1 MPDSHSRV
9 EAAIKAF
16 AKGEIVVV
24 TDDDDRENE
33 GDLFV
38 AASLCTPE
46 KMAFIIRNTS
56 GIVCAPLGAEQ
67 ARRLHLEPMVA
78 ENDAPLGTAF
88 TVTVDVRH
96 GLSTGISA
104 EERCNTVRA
113 LANNNSGPSDFVRPG
128 HVFPLVARQG
138 GVLMRSGH
146 TEACVDLC
154 RLASLPPVGV
164 LSELTND
171 DGTVMRGPQVAAFA
185 AKHKFVQV
193 SIAELIAFRQSRDK
207 LVERVGEFPLSS
219 DIGTLNGYAYVTPF
233 DRVHH
238 MAFVY
243 GDIGDGMNVLAR
255 LHRADVIGDVFGGAK
270 PIRAALTR
278 FKAEGRGVIVYLR
291 DGTAGVP
298 VADIPHGD
306 TETDAARS
314 RQWREIGLGAQI
326 LKDLGISSIRLLTS
340 SKRTYVGLG
349 GFGIEIVASEPIE
362 EIRHSATAR
371 SAGPESILRSTGV
384 MDSGFGANAR
394 RGNDKEGPFFCPCRV
409 AALPMGRRKF
419 PIIITGTHDRRH
431 LRRGGLGDAA
441 ACGWPTP
448 ARALF
453 PSMSNS
459 SSPLTCP
466 IRWTPTSRRCSARA
480 TSRR

>member
-1 MPDSHSRV
+1 VPDTYSRV

-46 KMAFIIRNTS
+46 KMAFIIRHTS
-56 GIVCAPLGAEQ
+56 GIVCAPLAVEM
-67 ARRLHLEPMVA
+67 ARRLHLDPMVA

-96 GLSTGISA
+96 GLTTGISA
-104 EERCNTVRA
+104 EERTNTVRA
-113 LANNNSGPSDFVRPG
+113 LANDNSGASDFVRPG
-128 HVFPLVARQG
+128 HVFPLVAREG

-146 TEACVDLC
+146 TEACIDLC
-154 RLASLPPVGV
+154 RLANLPAVGV
-164 LSELTND
+164 LSELMND
-171 DGTVMRGPQVAAFA
+171 NGSVMRGPEVAAFA
-185 AKHKFVQV
+185 QKHKLVQV
-193 SIAELIAFRQSRDK
+193 SIADLIAYRQSRDK
-207 LVERVGEFPLSS
+207 LVERVGTFPLASE
-219 DIGTLNGYAYVTPF
+219 IGTLQGYAYVTPF

-243 GDIGDGMNVLAR
+243 GDIGDGKGVLAR

-270 PIRAALTR
+270 AIQASLKR
-278 FKAEGRGVIVYLR
+278 FKAAGRGVIVYLR

-298 VADIPHGD
+298 VAEIPHGSD
-306 TETDAARS
+306 TEADAARS

-349 GFGIEIVASEPIE
+349 GFGIEIA
-362 EIRHSATAR
+362 AT
-371 SAGPESILRSTGV
+371 ETL
-384 MDSGFGANAR
+384 DS
-394 RGNDKEGPFFCPCRV
+394 
-409 AALPMGRRKF
+409 
-419 PIIITGTHDRRH
+419 
-431 LRRGGLGDAA
+431 
-441 ACGWPTP
+441 
-448 ARALF
+448 
-453 PSMSNS
+453 
-459 SSPLTCP
+459 
-466 IRWTPTSRRCSARA
+466 
-480 TSRR
+480 